1 MFWGGFFVWLFYV
14 TMQWWKKHKSNK
26 TNDSGGAEASALVQ
40 WIRGFHFSV
49 ILSFILHRQT
59 GSVPFSY
66 FLPFQRHKHALNQ
79 IEWMEVEYLPMTTGR
94 E

>member
-1 MFWGGFFVWLFYV
+1 MFWGGFVCGYFMSLCSDEKN
-14 TMQWWKKHKSNK
+14 TSLIKQMIQ
-26 TNDSGGAEASALVQ
+26 GGQRLVLLSSELE
-40 WIRGFHFSV
+40 GFHFSV
-49 ILSFILHRQT
+49 LLSFILHRQT

>member
-1 MFWGGFFVWLFYV
+1 MKKNTSLIKQMIQGG
-14 TMQWWKKHKSNK
+14 QR
-26 TNDSGGAEASALVQ
+26 LVLLSSELE
-40 WIRGFHFSV
+40 GFIFPLYSL
-49 ILSFILHRQT
+49 LSCTDRQT